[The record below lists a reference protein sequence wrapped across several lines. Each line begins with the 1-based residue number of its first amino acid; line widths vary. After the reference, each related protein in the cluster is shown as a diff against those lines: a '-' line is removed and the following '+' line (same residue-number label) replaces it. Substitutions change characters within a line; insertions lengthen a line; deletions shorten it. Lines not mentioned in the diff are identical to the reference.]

1 MKIVTLIDTNV
12 WVSALINPHGF
23 PAKVREALHKHF
35 VIGLV
40 ILALALLASVA
51 LAQGEGVIEARVL
64 NGTGGGGS
72 VEGLAVTLHAFR
84 GMTEEL
90 DPQTTVTD
98 AQGRVRFEGLDT
110 SPDITY
116 VLSAAYADVEYDTLP
131 LSFEKD
137 DQTMLAAAL
146 EVYEATEDPNK
157 TAIQIEQTHVF
168 VGFQDR
174 VMSVGELH
182 IFTNTGDRTFVGVED
197 SELGQRVTLRF
208 ALPEGATG
216 LRFQVGGEGDR
227 YVTTEDGFA
236 DTEVVRPGTSQ
247 QVLYGYTLNY
257 DGMDTFDFVKPLL
270 YPTAN
275 LNVLVPRVGVDV
287 TSEQVELSEIRT
299 VEGQV
304 YLNLNGIDFAA
315 GDQLSVHFSGLQN
328 IMIQAEAPDTLQRGL
343 EPKWIALGLAA
354 LALAGG
360 LIYPLLRGPGKVVPA
375 GQPVEPAGAQLTP
388 LLQAI
393 ADLDDALELGSLDE
407 ASYREQRQA
416 LKNEALALMRES

>member
-1 MKIVTLIDTNV
+1 M
-12 WVSALINPHGF
+12 
-23 PAKVREALHKHF
+23 HKHF

-51 LAQGEGVIEARVL
+51 LAQGEGVMEARVL

-84 GMTEEL
+84 GMMEEL
-90 DPQTTVTD
+90 DPQTAVTD
-98 AQGRVRFEGLDT
+98 AEGRVRFEGLDT

-116 VLSAAYADVEYDTLP
+116 YLTATYVDVDYNSLP
-131 LSFEKD
+131 LDFEEGGETKL
-137 DQTMLAAAL
+137 TAAL
-146 EVYEATEDPNK
+146 EVYETTENPNEA
-157 TAIQIEQTHVF
+157 AIRIEHMHVF
-168 VGFQDR
+168 VDFQDG

-182 IFTNTGDRTFVGVED
+182 IFTNTSDRTFVGVED
-197 SELGQRVTLRF
+197 PELGQRITLRF

-216 LRFQVGGEGDR
+216 LRFQVDGEGDR

-236 DTEVVRPGTSQ
+236 DTEVVRPAASQ

-257 DGMDTFDFVKPLL
+257 DGMDTFDLVRPLL

-287 TSEQVELSEIRT
+287 TSDQVELSEIRT

-304 YLNLNGIDFAA
+304 YLNLNGTDFAA
-315 GDQLSVHFSGLQN
+315 GDQLSVHFSGLQDSV
-328 IMIQAEAPDTLQRGL
+328 IQVAAPDTPQEGL
-343 EPKWIALGLAA
+343 ESKWIALGLAA
-354 LALAGG
+354 LALVGG
-360 LIYPLLRGPGKVVPA
+360 LIYPTLRGPGKAMPA
-375 GQPVEPAGAQLTP
+375 SQPVEPADVRLAR

-393 ADLDDALELGSLDE
+393 ADLDDALESGGMDE
-407 ASYREQRQA
+407 VSYREQRQA
-416 LKNEALALMRES
+416 LKSESLALMRES

>member
-1 MKIVTLIDTNV
+1 
-12 WVSALINPHGF
+12 
-23 PAKVREALHKHF
+23 LHKHF

-84 GMTEEL
+84 GMMEEL
-90 DPQTTVTD
+90 DPQTAVTD

-131 LSFEKD
+131 LSFDKD
-137 DQTMLAAAL
+137 GQTMLAAAL
-146 EVYEATEDPNK
+146 EVYETTENPNEA
-157 TAIQIEQTHVF
+157 AIRIRIEQMHVF
-168 VGFQDR
+168 VGFQDGA
-174 VMSVGELH
+174 MSVGELH

-197 SELGQRVTLRF
+197 SELGQRITLRF

-216 LRFQVGGEGDR
+216 LRFQVGGEGNR

-236 DTEVVRPGTSQ
+236 DTEVVRPAASQ

-257 DGMDTFDFVKPLL
+257 DGVDTFDLVRPLL

-287 TSEQVELSEIRT
+287 TSDQVELSEIRT
-299 VEGQV
+299 IEGQV
-304 YLNLNGIDFAA
+304 YLNLNGTDFAA
-315 GDQLSVHFSGLQN
+315 GDQLSVHFSGLQDSVS
-328 IMIQAEAPDTLQRGL
+328 QVAAPDTPQEGL
-343 EPKWIALGLAA
+343 ESKWIALGLAA

-360 LIYPLLRGPGKVVPA
+360 LIYPLLRGPGKAMPA
-375 GQPVEPAGAQLTP
+375 SQPVEPADVRLAR

-393 ADLDDALELGSLDE
+393 ADLDDALESGGLDE

-416 LKNEALALMRES
+416 LKSEALALMRES

>member
-1 MKIVTLIDTNV
+1 M
-12 WVSALINPHGF
+12 
-23 PAKVREALHKHF
+23 HKHF

-40 ILALALLASVA
+40 ILALALLAPVA

-64 NGTGGGGS
+64 NGTGGGAS

-84 GMTEEL
+84 SMMEEL
-90 DPQTTVTD
+90 DPQTAVTD
-98 AQGRVRFEGLDT
+98 AGGRVRFEGLDT

-116 VLSAAYADVEYDTLP
+116 VLSATYADVEYDTLP

-137 DQTMLAAAL
+137 GQTALTATL
-146 EVYEATEDPNK
+146 EVYETTENPNK
-157 TAIQIEQTHVF
+157 AAIRIEQMHVF
-168 VGFQDR
+168 VGFQDG

-197 SELGQRVTLRF
+197 PELGQRITLRF

-236 DTEVVRPGTSQ
+236 DTEVVRPAASQ

-257 DGMDTFDFVKPLL
+257 DGVDTFDLVRPLL

-287 TSEQVELSEIRT
+287 TSDQVELSEIRT
-299 VEGQV
+299 IEGQV
-304 YLNLNGIDFAA
+304 YLNLNGTDFAA
-315 GDQLSVHFSGLQN
+315 GDQLSVHFSGLQDSVS
-328 IMIQAEAPDTLQRGL
+328 QVAAPDTPQEGL
-343 EPKWIALGLAA
+343 ESKWIALGLAA

-360 LIYPLLRGPGKVVPA
+360 LIYPLLRGPGKAMPA
-375 GQPVEPAGAQLTP
+375 SQPVEPADVRLAR

-393 ADLDDALELGSLDE
+393 ADLDDALESGGLDE

-416 LKNEALALMRES
+416 LKSEALALMRES

>member
-1 MKIVTLIDTNV
+1 MGK
-12 WVSALINPHGF
+12 
-23 PAKVREALHKHF
+23 F
-35 VIGLV
+35 VLGSV
-40 ILALALLASVA
+40 ILALALLAPVT
-51 LAQGEGVIEARVL
+51 LAQGEGVIETRVL

-84 GMTEEL
+84 GMMEEP
-90 DPQTTVTD
+90 DPQTAVTD

-116 VLSAAYADVEYDTLP
+116 VLSATYADVEYDTLP

-137 DQTMLAAAL
+137 GQTMLAAAL
-146 EVYEATEDPNK
+146 EVYETTENSNE
-157 TAIQIEQTHVF
+157 TTIRIEQMHVF
-168 VGFQDR
+168 VGFQDG

-182 IFTNTGDRTFVGVED
+182 IFTNAGDRTFVGVED
-197 SELGQRVTLRF
+197 PELGQRITLRF

-236 DTEVVRPGTSQ
+236 DTEVVRPAASQ

-257 DGMDTFDFVKPLL
+257 DGMDTFDLVRPLF

-287 TSEQVELSEIRT
+287 TSDQVELSEIRT
-299 VEGQV
+299 IEGQV
-304 YLNLNGIDFAA
+304 YLNLNGTDFAA
-315 GDQLSVHFSGLQN
+315 GDQLSVHFSGLQDSVS
-328 IMIQAEAPDTLQRGL
+328 QVAAPDTPQEGL
-343 EPKWIALGLAA
+343 ESKWIALGLAA

-360 LIYPLLRGPGKVVPA
+360 LIYPLLRGPGKAMPVS
-375 GQPVEPAGAQLTP
+375 QPVEPADVRLAR

-393 ADLDDALELGSLDE
+393 ADLDDALESGGLDE

-416 LKNEALALMRES
+416 LKSEALALMRES